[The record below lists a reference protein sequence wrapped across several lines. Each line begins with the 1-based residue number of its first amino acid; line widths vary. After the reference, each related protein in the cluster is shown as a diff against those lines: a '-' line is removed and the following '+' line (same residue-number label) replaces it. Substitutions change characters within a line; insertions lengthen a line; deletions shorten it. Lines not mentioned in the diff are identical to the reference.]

1 MQVLAN
7 LPCCPWHGRRDEGPI
22 FRAAIARDGCAL
34 RGLRTGSRC
43 LETPPKVFCA
53 ELWLRAGLQSRPG
66 GRVDNDRAS
75 ADACRV
81 DNDRASAANASAAM
95 QLLTAVHD
103 AGTSRSFSA
112 TARLIRKRRE
122 RTQLLYKLVYKLTKV
137 SHKEPQHRARER

>member
-1 MQVLAN
+1 VQVLAN

-66 GRVDNDRAS
+66 GRVDNALEAVS
-75 ADACRV
+75 T
-81 DNDRASAANASAAM
+81 M
-95 QLLTAVHD
+95 TAHLQTHAVS
-103 AGTSRSFSA
+103 TM
-112 TARLIRKRRE
+112 TAHLQPMRL
-122 RTQLLYKLVYKLTKV
+122 QPCNY
-137 SHKEPQHRARER
+137 